1 MVRAKVQMFDRSKT
15 QIDEQ
20 KESTSTVVESEYIS
34 RLEKLY
40 DGK

>member
-1 MVRAKVQMFDRSKT
+1 MEESQKSLFE
-15 QIDEQ
+15 IDEQ